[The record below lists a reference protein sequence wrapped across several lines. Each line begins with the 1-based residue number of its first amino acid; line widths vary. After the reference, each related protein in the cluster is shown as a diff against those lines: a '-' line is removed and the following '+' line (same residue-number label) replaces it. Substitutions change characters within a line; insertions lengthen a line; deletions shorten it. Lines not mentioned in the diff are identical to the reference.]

1 MTKTKRSK
9 RNEPNDQ
16 NETTKKVYKK
26 KPSLK
31 IKWIPS
37 GVRCQSLYSS
47 CLDYGLLLI
56 YFAGKFSYLLIAIG
70 LALGGEGTLIKE
82 KNSQ

>member
-26 KPSLK
+26 KNN
-31 IKWIPS
+31 
-37 GVRCQSLYSS
+37 RH
-47 CLDYGLLLI
+47 
-56 YFAGKFSYLLIAIG
+56 
-70 LALGGEGTLIKE
+70 
-82 KNSQ
+82 